1 MRSAIHKAFPLLLVL
16 IFPAMLL
23 AQQDTFKVKNTEAV
37 LISRSWM
44 PLEGEPKTKGDEA
57 SLITDRSG
65 VAILVNMFDGNAKAA
80 THACGYHWRMTFV
93 QRTGPP
99 VDIYFNEKCE
109 QFARNTAEICAAMQ
123 ALFSEIRTS
132 PKAFITNAGFDPA
145 VAPDEAMRRLGAVPG
160 FKVFQLRDLDSRFPF
175 IEIEASAAVDRTPGS
190 PWKEVEEKVTEKA
203 RETVRRDIAR
213 IREKY
218 PVERIRDFQRTGGL
232 FGPYN
237 VETTERVRVLF
248 PVGTDIT
255 AVETTLMESKFLAK
269 EVPEVYYLQ
278 MVGTQRFPVS
288 SKVLRAGA
296 GDLFK
301 TISAYGF

>member
-1 MRSAIHKAFPLLLVL
+1 MRNVIYRATLPLLVL
-16 IFPAMLL
+16 IFPAMLF
-23 AQQDTFKVKNTEAV
+23 AQDDIINVKNTQAV
-37 LISRSWM
+37 LISRTWM

-57 SLITDRSG
+57 ALITDKSG
-65 VAILVNMFDGNAKAA
+65 VAILVNMFDGNAKAVS
-80 THACGYHWRMTFV
+80 HAYGYHWRMTFV
-93 QRTGPP
+93 QRSGPP

-109 QFARNTAEICAAMQ
+109 QFERNTAEICATMQ
-123 ALFSEIRTS
+123 ALFREIRSS
-132 PKAFITNAGFDPA
+132 PKAFITNAGIDPGIS
-145 VAPDEAMRRLGAVPG
+145 PGEAMRRLGAVPG
-160 FKVFQLRDLDSRFPF
+160 FKVFQLHDPDSRFPF
-175 IEIEASAAVDRTPGS
+175 IEIETSSAVDRTPGS
-190 PWKEVEEKVTEKA
+190 PWKEVEEKVTAKA
-203 RETVRRDIAR
+203 RDVLRRDIAR

-218 PVERIRDFQRTGGL
+218 RVERVRDFRRTGGI

-278 MVGTQRFPVS
+278 MVGKERFPVS
-288 SKVLRAGA
+288 SKALRAGTS
-296 GDLFK
+296 DFVK